1 MLLKRTLAVLLVNS
15 AAAKGGEGG
24 GGGGGG
30 IFARR
35 YTLGACV
42 CTYTRTRGDIGW
54 WRVDARL

>member
-15 AAAKGGEGG
+15 AAAKGGEG